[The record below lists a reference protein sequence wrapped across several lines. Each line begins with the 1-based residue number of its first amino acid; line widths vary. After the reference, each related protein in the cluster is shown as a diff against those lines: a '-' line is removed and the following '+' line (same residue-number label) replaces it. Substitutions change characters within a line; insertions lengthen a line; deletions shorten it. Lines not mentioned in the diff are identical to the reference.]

1 VSGLTEHEPAEIDA
15 DSRAFW
21 DGVAR
26 GRLVVSRCRACGHQL
41 FPPIASCANCGSREL
56 EPLEVSGDG
65 EIYSWATVHLPL
77 SPEFADEVPYTVVV
91 VQLSGGGRLFGRLLD
106 HDSASPVAGAG
117 VQFETYW
124 VDGRALP
131 GFRIAPVASTETAI

>member
-1 VSGLTEHEPAEIDA
+1 VTEHDPSEIDS
-15 DSRAFW
+15 DSSAFW

-26 GRLVVSRCRACGHQL
+26 GKLVVSSCRACGRQL

-56 EPLEVSGDG
+56 EPLEVSGEG

-77 SPEFADEVPYTVVV
+77 ADAFAGEVPYTVVV
-91 VQLSGGGRLFGRLLD
+91 VELPGGGRIFGRLLD
-106 HDSASPVAGAG
+106 DGRVTPVAGAP

-131 GFRIAPVASTETAI
+131 GFRMASVASTETAI

>member
-1 VSGLTEHEPAEIDA
+1 MTEHDPAEIDS

-26 GRLVVSRCRACGHQL
+26 GRLVVSHCRACGHQL

-65 EIYSWATVHLPL
+65 EIYSWARVHLPL
-77 SPEFADEVPYTVVV
+77 SDAFVDDVPYTVVV
-91 VQLSGGGRLFGRLLD
+91 VDISGGGRLFGRLLD
-106 HDSASPVAGAG
+106 DEQVTPVAGAA
-117 VQFETYW
+117 VRYETYW
-124 VDGRALP
+124 VGGRALP
-131 GFRIAPVASTETAI
+131 GFRLALASSAGTETAI